1 MSGTDSRST
10 STDAPAPLFPARC
23 EKQRPSVALPQTGC
37 QECQT
42 SARKES
48 HRQSRRAHGAGS
60 SARQAAPLPAA
71 SPPAPYLRVRR
82 RQLRPQHV
90 IGARRRGRSPPPCPC
105 RAAQAPGRPAGT
117 ARRGAA
123 GRRSPAGAALTV
135 AGPRLAPRSSCGC
148 CAPFLA
154 CFRGA
159 CSVASRDQQKAR
171 RALLAPRLSAVA
183 AEPGSA
189 GSCRRGTA
197 ALGRAAGR

>member
-1 MSGTDSRST
+1 MRKAAPSCSSAADGLSGMSDLSKEGIASPEPPRPRSRLLRSASGT
-10 STDAPAPLFPARC
+10 PP
-23 EKQRPSVALPQTGC
+23 
-37 QECQT
+37 
-42 SARKES
+42 
-48 HRQSRRAHGAGS
+48 RR
-60 SARQAAPLPAA
+60 LT
-71 SPPAPYLRVRR
+71 PAPYLRVRR
-82 RQLRPQHV
+82 RQLRPQHG

-105 RAAQAPGRPAGT
+105 RAAQAPGRRAGT

-171 RALLAPRLSAVA
+171 RALLAPRLSGLLSARDR
-183 AEPGSA
+183 GSRA
-189 GSCRRGTA
+189 GCGPLTQRRHRLACGPP
-197 ALGRAAGR
+197 LRARKYVIPE